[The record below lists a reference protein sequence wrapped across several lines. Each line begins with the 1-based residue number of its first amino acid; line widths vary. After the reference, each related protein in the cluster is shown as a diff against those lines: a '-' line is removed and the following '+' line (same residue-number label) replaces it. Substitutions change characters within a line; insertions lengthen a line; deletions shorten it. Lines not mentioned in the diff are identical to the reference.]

1 MTIILQ
7 RFLAIILAGL
17 LLVTATQV
25 PAKADTGLTPVRV
38 QLKWSHQFQFAG
50 FYAAEAQGYFREAG
64 LDVTLVEGGPHVNP
78 TQEVLGGRADFG
90 VGTSGLLITRSRGQP
105 VVAVAAIFQHSPY
118 ILIVRDN
125 PEIVSPR
132 DLEGRTIMVE
142 PYSEELLA
150 YLHREGVD
158 SGRIR
163 MVEHTGNPLEVV
175 YGDVVGMTAYLS
187 TEPFFLARAG
197 ERYRVFDPKVAGI
210 DFYGDTLFTTA
221 DYAERHN
228 DIVIAFREALVRGW
242 TYAFNHQE
250 EVIALIERE
259 HEPGFGRDFLRFEAD
274 NIRRLLIPDLIEIGY
289 MNPARWGSI
298 AREFEAAGL
307 MHGPVDIDAFMFQP
321 AEPTDWR
328 WLLYTS
334 LISGLVVALSAALL
348 FKFYT
353 LNRALRSEVHSRQL
367 LEAELRVRALT
378 DSVTGTLNRHGFLEA
393 MAREMERAARHDAP
407 LSLLEL
413 DLDHFKRI
421 NDTHGHAAGDRIL
434 AFVGAVCRAEIRGID
449 IVSRIGGEEFML
461 ALPDTD
467 MGGAAMVA
475 RRLLDRLEASRPEL
489 DDGTVL
495 TVTASIG
502 VATRME
508 GDSLDALM
516 MRADHAMYEA
526 KRAGR
531 NQIKVAQPGG

>member
-1 MTIILQ
+1 LQ

-17 LLVTATQV
+17 SLATTIPVQ
-25 PAKADTGLTPVRV
+25 AKAETDPTPVRV
-38 QLKWSHQFQFAG
+38 QLKWFHQFQFAG
-50 FYAAEAQGYFREAG
+50 FYAAQAQGYFREAG
-64 LDVTLVEGGPHVNP
+64 LDVTLVEGGPHVSP
-78 TQEVLGGRADFG
+78 TQEVLDGRADFG

-105 VVAVAAIFQHSPY
+105 VVAVAAVFQHSPY
-118 ILIVRDN
+118 ILIARDD
-125 PEIVSPR
+125 PEIVSPS

-150 YLHREGVD
+150 YLHRGGVD
-158 SGRIR
+158 TGRVN
-163 MVEHTGNPLEVV
+163 MVEHTGNPLDVV
-175 YGDVVGMTAYLS
+175 DGDVVGMTAYLT

-210 DFYGDTLFTTA
+210 DFYGDTLFTTS
-221 DYAERHN
+221 DYAERN
-228 DIVIAFREALVRGW
+228 NGIVVSFREALVRGW

-250 EVIALIERE
+250 EIIAVIERE
-259 HEPGFGRDFLRFEAD
+259 YEPEFGRDFLRFEAD

-289 MNPARWGSI
+289 MNPARWISI

-321 AEPTDWR
+321 AQPTDWR
-328 WLLYTS
+328 WLLYTA
-334 LISGLVVALSAALL
+334 LISGLVIALSAAVL
-348 FKFYT
+348 FKLYT
-353 LNRALRSEVHSRQL
+353 LNRALHSEVNSRRL
-367 LEAELRVRALT
+367 LEAELRERALS

-393 MAREMERAARHDAP
+393 MAREMERAARQDAP

-413 DLDHFKRI
+413 DLDNFKRI

-434 AFVGAVCRAEIRGID
+434 ALVGAVCRGETRGID
-449 IVSRIGGEEFML
+449 IVARIGGEEFML

-467 MGGAAMVA
+467 TGGAALVA
-475 RRLLDRLEASRPEL
+475 RRILDRLEASRPRL
-489 DDGTVL
+489 DDGTVVK
-495 TVTASIG
+495 VTASIG

-508 GDSLDALM
+508 GDSPDALM

-531 NQIKVAQPGG
+531 NRVSVAPSRD